1 MFYNQ
6 IEVAKCIL
14 KRDKSNQI
22 VNDNRNT
29 YNDTP
34 LTLAIEES
42 GNLEMV
48 KLLIDH
54 NADPMMKGDG
64 KSPLEW
70 AQEKDKKDIVAY
82 LQTIV
87 NDKQKS

>member
-14 KRDKSNQI
+14 KRDKNNQI

-29 YNDTP
+29 WNHSP
-34 LTLAIEES
+34 LTLAIQQS
-42 GNLEMV
+42 GNIDMV

-54 NADPMMKGDG
+54 NADPMMKGNG
-64 KSPLEW
+64 NSPLEW
-70 AQEKDKKDIVAY
+70 AQEKNKKDIVSY

-87 NDKQKS
+87 